1 MTTEMPPIGGPQGNG
16 PVPETGATEAPPPP
30 ETSQAG
36 DAPTPDATAVT
47 EMTPPAAD
55 PAPDRTAVEPPPGP
69 TRRRRDRVLG
79 TVGQVLGVVGLVVCL
94 VLAVGVVAGHEWSS
108 STVDDVAAAV
118 DAQIAKADP
127 LLTQAS
133 ARVGEISG
141 RVSTVGDIAAG
152 VAADPSPG
160 GAVADS
166 LRAVLATV
174 SDRYQTLRASYVDVR
189 GSVQSVID
197 RLQTLARII
206 PGFSIPQGPVD
217 ALGGLDARLQA
228 FDAKV
233 TGLITIDPG
242 QGPVN
247 KAAAAIAQAAGDV
260 NTKLADLQG
269 GIGDVQQR
277 ITDLRTKISDAAG
290 SVKMGITLGSTGSIV
305 LLLYLALLNWVLFRH
320 SGEIRRKTA
329 AG

>member
-1 MTTEMPPIGGPQGNG
+1 MTTE
-16 PVPETGATEAPPPP
+16 
-30 ETSQAG
+30 
-36 DAPTPDATAVT
+36 
-47 EMTPPAAD
+47 TPPAGTPPEDQPAPETAAD
-55 PAPDRTAVEPPPGP
+55 GSSAPVDLAPAPDVPAQPIPAPDVPSADAAPASDVPAAAPSP

-79 TVGQVLGVVGLVVCL
+79 TVGQVFGIVGIVVCL
-94 VLAVGVVAGHEWSS
+94 VLVVGAVVGREWAVG
-108 STVDDVAAAV
+108 TVDDVAAAV

-133 ARVGEISG
+133 ATVGEISG
-141 RVSTVGDIAAG
+141 RVSTVGDVAAG

-166 LRAVLATV
+166 LRTVLATV
-174 SDRYQTLRASYVDVR
+174 SDRYQALRTNYGDVR
-189 GSVQSVID
+189 EAVVSMVD
-197 RLQTLARII
+197 RLQTLGRIV
-206 PGFSIPQGPVD
+206 PGVSIPQGPVD
-217 ALGGLDARLQA
+217 ALAALDTRLQA

-247 KAAAAIAQAAGDV
+247 KAAAAIAQAASDV
-260 NTKLADLQG
+260 NTKLTDLQG

-277 ITDLRTKISDAAG
+277 VSTLRTRISDAAG
-290 SVKMGITLGSTGSIV
+290 TMKMGITLGEIGSILV
-305 LLLYLALLNWVLFRH
+305 FLYLALLNWVLFRH
-320 SGEIRRKTA
+320 SGEIRRRTS